1 MTVTKLHVYNISHY
15 HELYQQN
22 IYSVE
27 IFKWMQP
34 HFWGLSSVTYNNL
47 RPFFPSR
54 QKFHIQSFLS
64 LLVKESILYKDI

>member
-34 HFWGLSSVTYNNL
+34 HFFGLSSVTYNNL
-47 RPFFPSR
+47 RPFFSFKAKISHS
-54 QKFHIQSFLS
+54 KFPITSSERKHF
-64 LLVKESILYKDI
+64 V